1 MNREIAFRIG
11 LGLVFV
17 CSPILFSQEARPPET
32 PPAKLDKG
40 IFDQFLLALKTPDK
54 EAPEP
59 EADDEGVEPLGK
71 GRVHDA
77 FATPAVFSAQANP
90 IVPKEPPAPV
100 DEMPPDQKPE
110 GSNVQWIR
118 GYFAFDDDKQ
128 SYYWVSGLWRN
139 IPPNMEWVPGA
150 WTSAKDGFQFVSGFW
165 RPASAT
171 GELEV
176 VPTPPEPLQT
186 ADVPA
191 PNAESVYVPGTW
203 IYRESRY
210 VWRAPCWIP
219 QRIGWVWVP
228 AHYVWTRCG
237 CVFVDGY
244 WDYDL
249 RDRGLL
255 FAPVCF
261 DYTIC
266 CRPGYCYRPRYILH
280 DHCLLGC
287 LFVNR
292 TCGGYYFGD
301 YYDIA
306 WGRSGFVIWTNF
318 RVCRNYDPLF
328 AYYRYSNRNNP
339 LWEANLLALQTA
351 RFKGQAPLPPISL
364 GLQKKSLAANSGHVA
379 NLALLAPISLV
390 NKNVL
395 SLKTLD
401 KTQMNLQIANIAK
414 QKDAS
419 GIRAI
424 NEVKLS
430 TTLGAVKLGDQPK
443 TFKLDL
449 PKTTQE
455 TVLTQRILTIPVAP
469 QGNKTQILIRD
480 NTIVNTLP
488 PSTTFI
494 VNPSKTI
501 APAVIVNPPKTTI
514 VQPSP
519 VFTPSIPPTKTTP
532 PTKERPKD
540 KGSRTSVAGRLEVST
555 PVEVASVERPS
566 RRSIIGRRDDS

>member
-1 MNREIAFRIG
+1 MNRELAFRIG

-17 CSPILFSQEARPPET
+17 CTPILLSQDARPPE
-32 PPAKLDKG
+32 PQPSKLDKG
-40 IFDQFLLALKTPDK
+40 IFDQFLLAVTSPDR
-54 EAPEP
+54 EAAT

-71 GRVHDA
+71 GRVHEA
-77 FATPAVFSAQANP
+77 FATPAVFSAKANP
-90 IVPKEPPAPV
+90 IVAKEPPAAV

-139 IPPNMEWVPGA
+139 IPPNMDWVPGA
-150 WTSAKDGFQFVSGFW
+150 WTSANGGSQFVSGFW

-186 ADVPA
+186 ADAPA

-219 QRIGWVWVP
+219 QRLGWVWVP

-237 CVFVDGY
+237 YVFLDGY

-255 FAPVCF
+255 FAPVYF
-261 DYTIC
+261 DYSIC
-266 CRPGYCYRPRYILH
+266 CRPGYCYRPRYVLH

-301 YYDIA
+301 YYDVA

-318 RVCRNYDPLF
+318 RVGRNYDPLF

-339 LWEANLLALQTA
+339 LWETNLLALQTA

-364 GLQKKSLAANSGHVA
+364 GLQKKSLAANSAHVN
-379 NLALLAPISLV
+379 NLALLAPISLI

-395 SLKTLD
+395 PLKTMD
-401 KTQMNLQIANIAK
+401 KTQLNLQVANIAK
-414 QKDAS
+414 QKDSS

-430 TTLGAVKLGDQPK
+430 NTFGVVKLGDQPK
-443 TFKLDL
+443 TVKLDL

-455 TVLTQRILTIPVAP
+455 TVLTQRILTIPAAP

-488 PSTTFI
+488 PSGTVI
-494 VNPSKTI
+494 VNPSKTTI
-501 APAVIVNPPKTTI
+501 APAKTTI
-514 VQPSP
+514 VPTP
-519 VFTPSIPPTKTTP
+519 VFTPPPPPAKTTP
-532 PTKERPKD
+532 PTKDRPKD
-540 KGSRTSVAGRLEVST
+540 KGGRTSFAGRLEVS
-555 PVEVASVERPS
+555 PSPIEMASTGARCWQTIAA
-566 RRSIIGRRDDS
+566 RREEFA